1 MRQLKVTDE
10 EKEIILQEAKVSLE
24 NFKAV
29 YNFYVNQS
37 KLNNKEEMDL
47 QVTLKKINN
56 LTNEISRLEQYG
68 VISQTLLRLINIPF
82 FSIELTPEIQ
92 DQIKK
97 DIANTKDKEYFE
109 EQLQKGKIGWNT
121 LKSIYEFE
129 NIKNNPQIMLDK
141 ELLQRLS
148 KMQDFFIQGK
158 GNKIDLSKGNLS
170 FSDFTLIAYTYLT
183 LDMKAFVKK
192 EILELQTRYNE
203 GLISEDELWHIV
215 EEQMIPETI
224 QNFEEKVY
232 RPKRENAIKSA
243 IREILECQP
252 KLQGKVSNDIIKQIN
267 QVLQPIV
274 GQSLDSMDIDKAEQI
289 VEKYNEIS
297 NRVWQEYLNEKDKF
311 LFHTSRYKV
320 EGEYS
325 FPIMSTSLC
334 FSTNT
339 RELGMY
345 GTDSMAYIIRPK
357 HIMCADSKDLYINNE
372 LSDKYAAKTFRVVK
386 FPQIIEEESRNN
398 PDFKY
403 SEIVC
408 DEFEFEGV
416 VYFYGSPNE
425 METKKLQERAE
436 EIQTS
441 DGKPLSVKFLTEYGL
456 VTAQERD
463 ALDYERDRNT
473 AYEELNLLIKNC
485 NDLLDRRANFSKLAE
500 ANKFSGYKTEENS
513 ESQSINEL
521 FSALRNLN
529 FSELN
534 STELKRI
541 TLAVK
546 DRFPTKL
553 WEELDEQDNRKYLE
567 ALNTRVQ
574 DLIIGAKKSSIDNQI
589 ETVAQEKVNI
599 LQRLFGKARLNETV
613 IQNLQLQ
620 KKLILPERPEELTE
634 DSIMQ
639 KLFDY
644 IQDNGMTPRNIPVFK

>member
-1 MRQLKVTDE
+1 MRQFKVTDE
-10 EKEIILQEAKVSLE
+10 ERKIILQEAKVELQDLKAQHNEQINERKLDHQDRMSL
-24 NFKAV
+24 
-29 YNFYVNQS
+29 QI
-37 KLNNKEEMDL
+37 M
-47 QVTLKKINN
+47 LKKINN

-82 FSIELTPEIQ
+82 FPIELTPEIQ

-109 EQLQKGKIGWNT
+109 EQLQKGKIEWNT

-129 NIKNNPQIMLDK
+129 NIKNNPQIIPDK
-141 ELLQRLS
+141 ELLQGLS

-158 GNKIDLSKGNLS
+158 GNKIDLSKGNIS
-170 FSDFTLIAYTYLT
+170 FFDFTHIAYFT
-183 LDMKAFVKK
+183 LDKK
-192 EILELQTRYNE
+192 EIFELQARYNE
-203 GLISEDELWHIV
+203 GSISEDELWHIV
-215 EEQMIPETI
+215 EEQVIPETI
-224 QNFEEKVY
+224 QNFEENVY
-232 RPKRENAIKSA
+232 RPKRENAVKSA

-252 KLQGKVSNDIIKQIN
+252 RLEGKVSNDIIKQIN
-267 QVLQPIV
+267 QLLQPIV

-325 FPIMSTSLC
+325 FPILSTSLC

-372 LSDKYAAKTFRVVK
+372 LTDKYAAKTFRVVK

-398 PDFKY
+398 SDFKY

-416 VYFYGSPNE
+416 VYFYRTPNE
-425 METKKLQERAE
+425 LETKMLQERAE
-436 EIQTS
+436 KIKTS
-441 DGKPLSVKFLTEYGL
+441 DGKPLPVKFLTEYGL

-529 FSELN
+529 FSELD

-541 TLAVK
+541 ALAVK

-553 WEELDEQDNRKYLE
+553 WEELGEQDNRKYLE

-574 DLIIGAKKSSIDNQI
+574 DLIVESKKSSIDNQI
-589 ETVAQEKVNI
+589 EIVAQEKVNI

-644 IQDNGMTPRNIPVFK
+644 IQDNGMTPRNISIF